1 MPVGDSF
8 PPEKRKAYV
17 DRNLK
22 PWTIIR
28 LYCAFITDPHDKF
41 LVVVSAVP
49 YLVYFFINS
58 RPYRLAESKP
68 GWKDTQVRI
77 DTKNHPFL
85 DYDSFID
92 CSRVQSLPIH
102 EVEKQL
108 VADISRIHGVVSDAV
123 QAKVIRAVKENVTIS
138 RGKKKAILES
148 LSRKMS
154 SQGGKG

>member
-1 MPVGDSF
+1 MAVGDSF

-28 LYCAFITDPHDKF
+28 LYCAIIADPHDKF
-41 LVVVSAVP
+41 LVVVSVVSC
-49 YLVYFFINS
+49 LVYFFINS
-58 RPYRLAESKP
+58 RPYTLAESNPK
-68 GWKDTQVRI
+68 WKDTQVCI

-85 DYDSFID
+85 DHDSFID
-92 CSRVQSLPIH
+92 CSRVLSLPIY
-102 EVEKQL
+102 EVERQL

-123 QAKVIRAVKENVTIS
+123 QAKVIQAVRKNTTIS
-138 RGKKKAILES
+138 GGKKKAILEN

-154 SQGGKG
+154 PQGGKN